1 MRTPEQLQGLDG
13 LVIPGGESTTMTRLI
28 ASAGLEPGLRAHHE
42 AGRPIL
48 GTCAGLIVCDAEHL
62 GFIDVTARRNAFG
75 RQLQSF
81 EADLEV
87 TGAGDEPLRAV
98 FIRAPW
104 VERTGE
110 GVEVLA
116 AWEGHPVAV
125 RGDGVLASSFHPE
138 LTDDPRFHAIF
149 MAMVTKAQDR
159 DTTTEGGGERMS
171 GDPRTQNLAKIL
183 VGYSTKVKEGEV
195 VSIDGENAAAPL
207 LLAVYEE
214 VLKAGGNPV
223 LNVALDGQ
231 IAAYFKHASDTQLE
245 WISPFAEWMV
255 DNADVRIAIGAS
267 TNTRELSGVPPER
280 QTLRQSVTGDLM
292 NRAMKR
298 SAEGDFRWV
307 YTLFPTSAYAS
318 EAEMSLADYE
328 DFYYG
333 ACLADDGDPLTA
345 WKRASE
351 ETKRLAE
358 WIEGHEEVRITAP
371 GTDIKLGIAGRKF
384 IPCDGDH
391 NMPDGE
397 FFTGPIEDA
406 TEGEVS
412 FHLPAVIGGREVS
425 GVRLKFEAGRVVDAS
440 AERGEEFLIALL
452 DTDEGARTLGELGI
466 GTNYGIDRGTREVL
480 LDEKIGGTIHMAVG
494 QAYPESGGT
503 NESAVHTDL
512 VCDLRLGGKLE
523 VDGVVM
529 QENGKFI
536 V

>member
-1 MRTPEQLQGLDG
+1 
-13 LVIPGGESTTMTRLI
+13 
-28 ASAGLEPGLRAHHE
+28 
-42 AGRPIL
+42 
-48 GTCAGLIVCDAEHL
+48 
-62 GFIDVTARRNAFG
+62 
-75 RQLQSF
+75 
-81 EADLEV
+81 
-87 TGAGDEPLRAV
+87 
-98 FIRAPW
+98 
-104 VERTGE
+104 
-110 GVEVLA
+110 
-116 AWEGHPVAV
+116 
-125 RGDGVLASSFHPE
+125 
-138 LTDDPRFHAIF
+138 
-149 MAMVTKAQDR
+149 
-159 DTTTEGGGERMS
+159 MS
-171 GDPRTQNLAKIL
+171 GDPKVQRLAKIL
-183 VGYSTKVKEGEV
+183 VGYSTGVKEGEV

-231 IAAYFKHASDTQLE
+231 IAAYFKHASDKQLE

-255 DNADVRIAIGAS
+255 DHADVRIAIGAT

-280 QTLRQSVTGDLM
+280 QSLRQSVTGDLM
-292 NRAMKR
+292 TRAMKR

-307 YTLFPTSAYAS
+307 YTIFPTSAYAS

-328 DFYYG
+328 EFYYG

-351 ETKRLAE
+351 ETERLAE

-384 IPCDGDH
+384 IPCVGDH

-425 GVRLKFEAGRVVDAS
+425 GVRLKFEAGKVVDAS
-440 AERGEEFLIALL
+440 ADRGEEFLIAQL

-480 LDEKIGGTIHMAVG
+480 LDEKIGGTIHMAFG

-512 VCDLRLGGKLE
+512 VCDLRLGGKME

-529 QENGKFI
+529 QEDGKFI
-536 V
+536 A

>member
-1 MRTPEQLQGLDG
+1 
-13 LVIPGGESTTMTRLI
+13 
-28 ASAGLEPGLRAHHE
+28 
-42 AGRPIL
+42 
-48 GTCAGLIVCDAEHL
+48 
-62 GFIDVTARRNAFG
+62 
-75 RQLQSF
+75 
-81 EADLEV
+81 
-87 TGAGDEPLRAV
+87 
-98 FIRAPW
+98 
-104 VERTGE
+104 
-110 GVEVLA
+110 
-116 AWEGHPVAV
+116 
-125 RGDGVLASSFHPE
+125 
-138 LTDDPRFHAIF
+138 
-149 MAMVTKAQDR
+149 
-159 DTTTEGGGERMS
+159 MS

-231 IAAYFKHASDTQLE
+231 IAAYFKHASDKQLE

-292 NRAMKR
+292 SRAMKR

-333 ACLADDGDPLTA
+333 ACLADDADPLTA

-351 ETKRLAE
+351 ETNRLAE

-384 IPCDGDH
+384 IPCVGDH

-397 FFTGPIEDA
+397 FFTGPVEDA

-425 GVRLKFEAGRVVDAS
+425 GVHLKFEAGRVVDAS
-440 AERGEEFLIALL
+440 AERGEEFLIAQL

-480 LDEKIGGTIHMAVG
+480 LDEKIGGTDPHGGRPGLPRVRRHQRVRRPHRPRLRPPPRRQARSRRRRHAGRRQVHRLTRSEVAASDGRGTVAIHSADDRWCWIRVRKSSAHRSAREAWISSRPRPDG
-494 QAYPESGGT
+494 RESRPAI
-503 NESAVHTDL
+503 SARTSL
-512 VCDLRLGGKLE
+512 NRPASRAR
-523 VDGVVM
+523 
-529 QENGKFI
+529 I
-536 V
+536 A